1 MHLLP
6 LVEITVHTTEAD
18 EDIVDCEP
26 CGGSVGDLE
35 DCQSTRVRRLSMRDV
50 RILLP

>member
-6 LVEITVHTTEAD
+6 LVKVGSHTAEAD
-18 EDIVDCEP
+18 EDIVDGES

-35 DCQSTRVRRLSMRDV
+35 DCQSTRV
-50 RILLP
+50 